1 MMMKILFMPSG
12 ITGKEILQMTDQ
24 VWSPQYREDVEL
36 LECVLRR
43 ATKVIRELEYLLY
56 EDRLRELGFSS
67 AWRRLRGDL
76 NAAFQYLKGDY
87 KQEGNQL
94 FTRVDSDRK
103 RGNGFKLKEGR
114 FRLDFRGKFFTE
126 KVVRC

>member
-1 MMMKILFMPSG
+1 MMKILFMPSG

-94 FTRVDSDRK
+94 FTRVDSERTRGSGFDLRK
-103 RGNGFKLKEGR
+103 VEARGTVRGNSSLGGW
-114 FRLDFRGKFFTE
+114 
-126 KVVRC
+126 